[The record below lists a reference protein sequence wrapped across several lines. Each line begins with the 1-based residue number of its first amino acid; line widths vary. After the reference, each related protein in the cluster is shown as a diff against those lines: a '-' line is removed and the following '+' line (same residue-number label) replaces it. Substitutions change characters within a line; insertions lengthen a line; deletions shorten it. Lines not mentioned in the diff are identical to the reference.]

1 MDECRRQR
9 CERESRML
17 MKTARQ
23 NSLSSAQCIAPAF
36 ARLCE
41 ASDSRHAA
49 ASGRP
54 VVNGV

>member
-9 CERESRML
+9 GKRESGEL
-17 MKTARQ
+17 VATARQ
-23 NSLSSAQCIAPAF
+23 NSLSWPNASRRRSRAYCK
-36 ARLCE
+36 